1 MPLRLNGAGNLVTW
15 LEDKIK
21 GCEMDQIRTFDMF
34 CGAGG
39 SSLGAREGGA
49 KIVGGVDMWGPAV
62 DSFKLNFPEAHVF
75 QKDLRILTP
84 EDVLEKT
91 GPIDL
96 LISSPECTHHTCA
109 RGSKPRSEESKDTAF
124 QVIRYAEAM
133 KPRWITLENVI
144 HMKPWGRYE
153 ELMSELKRLNY
164 KVREQ
169 VIDASRF
176 GVAQRRRRL
185 FMIADLIT
193 EPDEVF
199 PLDTTFKNVW
209 DILDKS
215 GKYKMTPLITP
226 RRAKDTLA
234 RADRAI
240 SELGSDK
247 SFLIVYYGTD
257 GGGGWQ
263 RMDAPLRTITTVD
276 RFAFVTPTPDGHM
289 MRMLQP
295 DELRRAMGFPPSYT
309 FPDVTRRE
317 KVKLMGN
324 AVCSPVMESI
334 VASLIKA
341 CSGQGI
347 HKAA

>member
-21 GCEMDQIRTFDMF
+21 GCVMDQIRTFDMF

-49 KIVGGVDMWGPAV
+49 KIMGGVDLWGPAV
-62 DSFKLNFPEAHVF
+62 ESFKLNFPEAHVF
-75 QKDLRILTP
+75 QEDLRILTP
-84 EDVLEKT
+84 EDVLLKT

-109 RGSKPRSEESKDTAF
+109 RGAKPRSEESKDTAF
-124 QVIRYAEAM
+124 QVIRYAEVM
-133 KPRWITLENVI
+133 KPRWITLENVV
-144 HMKPWGRYE
+144 HMKPWGRYK
-153 ELMSELKRLNY
+153 ELMQELVRLKYN
-164 KVREQ
+164 VREQ
-169 VIDASRF
+169 VIDASGF

-185 FMIADLIT
+185 FMIADLVDMPCPVLPINT
-193 EPDEVF
+193 VY
-199 PLDTTFKNVW
+199 KNVW
-209 DILDKS
+209 DILDKTE
-215 GKYKMTPLITP
+215 KYKMTPLRRP
-226 RRAKDTLA
+226 NRAKETLA

-240 SELGSDK
+240 AELGENT

-263 RMDAPLRTITTVD
+263 RMDSPLRTITTVD
-276 RFAFVTPTPDGHM
+276 RFAYVRPGPEGHM

-295 DELRRAMGFPPSYT
+295 DELRKAMGFPEKYN
-309 FPDVTRRE
+309 FPNVTRRE

-324 AVCSPVMESI
+324 AVCSPVMEAI
-334 VASLIKA
+334 VSSLAETLGAK
-341 CSGQGI
+341 
-347 HKAA
+347 K

>member
-1 MPLRLNGAGNLVTW
+1 MLNGAGNLVTW

-49 KIVGGVDMWGPAV
+49 KIMGGVDLWGPAV
-62 DSFKLNFPEAHVF
+62 ESFKLNFPDAHVF

-84 EDVLEKT
+84 EDVLAKT

-109 RGSKPRSEESKDTAF
+109 RGAKPRSEESKDTAF
-124 QVIRYAEAM
+124 QVIRYAEVM
-133 KPRWITLENVI
+133 KPRWITLENVV
-144 HMKPWGRYE
+144 HMKPWGRYKELVE
-153 ELMSELKRLNY
+153 ELVGLKYN
-164 KVREQ
+164 VREQ

-185 FMIADLIT
+185 FMIADLF
-193 EPDEVF
+193 EMPSEVS
-199 PLDTTFKNVW
+199 PLNSMYKNVW
-209 DILDKS
+209 DILDKTD
-215 GKYKMTPLITP
+215 KYKMTPLLRP
-226 RRAKDTLA
+226 NRAKETLA
-234 RADRAI
+234 RAARAI
-240 SELGSDK
+240 AELGADK
-247 SFLIVYYGTD
+247 AFLIVYYGSD

-263 RMDAPLRTITTVD
+263 RMDSPLRTVTTVD
-276 RFAFVTPTPDGHM
+276 RFAYVKPTSAGHM

-295 DELRRAMGFPPSYT
+295 DELRKAMGFPENYS

-324 AVCSPVMESI
+324 AVCSPVMEAI
-334 VASLIKA
+334 VASLRGSEKNFNR
-341 CSGQGI
+341 
-347 HKAA
+347 KRDAA

>member
-1 MPLRLNGAGNLVTW
+1 
-15 LEDKIK
+15 
-21 GCEMDQIRTFDMF
+21 MDQIRTFDMF

-49 KIVGGVDMWGPAV
+49 KIVGGVDLWGPAV
-62 DSFKLNFPEAHVF
+62 DSFRLNFPEAHVF
-75 QKDLRILTP
+75 QQDLRILTP

-124 QVIRYAEAM
+124 QVIRYAEVM
-133 KPRWITLENVI
+133 KPRWITLENVV
-144 HMKPWGRYE
+144 HMKPWGRYKELME
-153 ELMSELKRLNY
+153 ELVRLKYN
-164 KVREQ
+164 VREQ
-169 VIDASRF
+169 VIDASGF

-185 FMIADLIT
+185 FMIADLMEMPCQVAPIS
-193 EPDEVF
+193 
-199 PLDTTFKNVW
+199 TTHRNVW
-209 DILDKS
+209 DILDRTE
-215 GKYKMTPLITP
+215 KYKMTPLRRP
-226 RRAKDTLA
+226 NRAKETLA

-240 SELGSDK
+240 AELGGDK
-247 SFLIVYYGTD
+247 PFLIVYYGTD

-263 RMDAPLRTITTVD
+263 RMDSPLRTITTVD
-276 RFAFVTPTPDGHM
+276 RFAYVKPTTDGHL

-295 DELRRAMGFPPSYT
+295 DELRKAMGFPDSYS

-324 AVCSPVMESI
+324 AVCSPVMEAI
-334 VASLIKA
+334 VASLR
-341 CSGQGI
+341 
-347 HKAA
+347 AAESINKERKDAA

>member
-49 KIVGGVDMWGPAV
+49 KIMGGVDLWGPAV
-62 DSFKLNFPEAHVF
+62 ESFKLNFPEAHVF
-75 QKDLRILTP
+75 QEDLRILTP
-84 EDVLEKT
+84 EDVLLKT

-109 RGSKPRSEESKDTAF
+109 RGAKPRSEESKDTAF
-124 QVIRYAEAM
+124 QVIRYAEVM
-133 KPRWITLENVI
+133 KPRWITLENVV
-144 HMKPWGRYE
+144 HMKPWGRYK
-153 ELMSELKRLNY
+153 ELMQELARLKYN
-164 KVREQ
+164 VREQ
-169 VIDASRF
+169 VIDASGF

-185 FMIADLIT
+185 FMIADLI
-193 EPDEVF
+193 EMPSPVL
-199 PLDTTFKNVW
+199 PLNTAYKNVW
-209 DILDKS
+209 DILDKTE
-215 GKYKMTPLITP
+215 KYKMTPLRRP
-226 RRAKDTLA
+226 NRAKETLA

-240 SELGSDK
+240 SELGQNT

-263 RMDAPLRTITTVD
+263 RMDSPLRTITTVD
-276 RFAFVTPTPDGHM
+276 RFAYVRPGPEGHM

-295 DELRRAMGFPPSYT
+295 DELRKAMGFPEKYD
-309 FPDVTRRE
+309 FPNVTRRE

-324 AVCSPVMESI
+324 AVCSPVMEAI
-334 VASLIKA
+334 VSSLAETLDAKKSKEVA
-341 CSGQGI
+341 
-347 HKAA
+347 

>member
-1 MPLRLNGAGNLVTW
+1 MLNGAGNLVTW

-49 KIVGGVDMWGPAV
+49 KIMGGVDLWGPAV
-62 DSFKLNFPEAHVF
+62 ESFKLNFPDAHVF
-75 QKDLRILTP
+75 QEDLRILTP
-84 EDVLEKT
+84 EDVLAKT

-109 RGSKPRSEESKDTAF
+109 RGAKPRSEESKDTAF
-124 QVIRYAEAM
+124 QVIRYAEVM
-133 KPRWITLENVI
+133 KPRWITLENVV
-144 HMKPWGRYE
+144 HMKPWGRYNELME
-153 ELMSELKRLNY
+153 ELVRLKYN
-164 KVREQ
+164 VREQ
-169 VIDASRF
+169 VIDASGF

-185 FMIADLIT
+185 FMIADLIDM
-193 EPDEVF
+193 PIPVL
-199 PLDTTFKNVW
+199 PLNTVYKNVW
-209 DILDKS
+209 DILDKTER
-215 GKYKMTPLITP
+215 YKMTPLRRP
-226 RRAKDTLA
+226 NRAKETLA

-240 SELGSDK
+240 SELGENT

-263 RMDAPLRTITTVD
+263 RMDSPLRTITTVD
-276 RFAFVTPTPDGHM
+276 RFAYVRPSSAGHM

-295 DELRRAMGFPPSYT
+295 EELRKAMGFPESYS
-309 FPDVTRRE
+309 FPNVTRRD

-324 AVCSPVMESI
+324 AVCSPVMEAI
-334 VASLIKA
+334 VSSLSTTLDVK
-341 CSGQGI
+341 
-347 HKAA
+347 KDKDAA

>member
-1 MPLRLNGAGNLVTW
+1 
-15 LEDKIK
+15 
-21 GCEMDQIRTFDMF
+21 MDQIRTFDMF

-49 KIVGGVDMWGPAV
+49 KIVGGVDLWGPAV
-62 DSFKLNFPEAHVF
+62 ESFKLNFPEAHVF
-75 QKDLRILTP
+75 QEDLRILTP
-84 EDVLEKT
+84 ESVLEKT

-124 QVIRYAEAM
+124 QVIRYAEVM
-133 KPRWITLENVI
+133 KPRWITLENVV

-153 ELMSELKRLNY
+153 ELMSELKRLKY

-169 VIDASRF
+169 VIDSSGF

-185 FMIADLIT
+185 FMIADLLC
-193 EPDEVF
+193 EPDEVQ
-199 PLDTTFKNVW
+199 PLNTSFKSVW
-209 DILDKS
+209 DVLDKTD
-215 GKYKMTPLITP
+215 KYKMTPLRAP
-226 RRAKDTLA
+226 KRAKETLA
-234 RADRAI
+234 RAERAI
-240 SELGSDK
+240 SELGPNK

-263 RMDAPLRTITTVD
+263 RMESPLRTITTVD
-276 RFAFVTPTPDGHM
+276 RFAYVTPTPEGHM

-295 DELRRAMGFPPSYT
+295 DELRRAMGFPDKYM
-309 FPDVTRRE
+309 FPLVTRRE

-324 AVCSPVMESI
+324 AVCSPVMQSI
-334 VASLIKA
+334 VASLHKSL
-341 CSGQGI
+341 SGKKV